1 MKYYLAQS
9 TATDGTYV
17 RWTTS
22 RPTSPA
28 LDYIHTTNMP
38 SATQLGNIRITLFSD
53 SAKLSEGKTHI
64 WIEETTP
71 SGVVNIYP
79 KVIGVA
85 EDEFFASTSPTT
97 NVLNI
102 QVKDT
107 SLYTKFVVAPSS
119 TAVFKGVI

>member
-17 RWTTS
+17 RWATS
-22 RPTSPA
+22 RPTTPA
-28 LDYIHTTNMP
+28 LDYIHTTDMP
-38 SATQLGNIRITLFSD
+38 SATQLGNIRITLFSNSD
-53 SAKLSEGKTHI
+53 KLSEGRTNVWVDKT
-64 WIEETTP
+64 T
-71 SGVVNIYP
+71 SNQAVNIYP
-79 KVIGVA
+79 NIIGVI
-85 EDEFFASTSPTT
+85 EDELFVSTSPAT